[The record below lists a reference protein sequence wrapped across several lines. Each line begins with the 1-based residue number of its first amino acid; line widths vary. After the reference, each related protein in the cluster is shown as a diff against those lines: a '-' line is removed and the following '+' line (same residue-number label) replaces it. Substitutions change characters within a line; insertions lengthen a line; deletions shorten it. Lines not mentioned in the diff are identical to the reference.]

1 MQGWGGWHLVAD
13 RKGPE
18 KVGDLLGGYLQKTGL
33 REGVLRA
40 DLVEEWEDRV
50 GEAIGKVTRAQG
62 VRDRT
67 MIVEVRSSAWLME
80 LNLMKDEI
88 LRKVNEG
95 RKEGL
100 IERIVFVLSEQ

>member
-1 MQGWGGWHLVAD
+1 VVSED

-18 KVGDLLGGYLQKTGL
+18 KVGDLLGGFLRKAGL
-33 REGVLRA
+33 REGVVRA
-40 DLVEEWEDRV
+40 DLVGEWEERV

-80 LNLMKDEI
+80 LNLMKEEI

-95 RKEGL
+95 REEGL
-100 IERIVFVLSEQ
+100 IERIVFVLAER